1 MSQQLPTPQEA
12 KKLREVER
20 RKLHNKEYKMKEF
33 KKKWKSTNSATFIDI
48 DAIDYLLN
56 NNMDIMGLKAWKK
69 YRKDEKE

>member
-1 MSQQLPTPQEA
+1 
-12 KKLREVER
+12 
-20 RKLHNKEYKMKEF
+20 MKEF